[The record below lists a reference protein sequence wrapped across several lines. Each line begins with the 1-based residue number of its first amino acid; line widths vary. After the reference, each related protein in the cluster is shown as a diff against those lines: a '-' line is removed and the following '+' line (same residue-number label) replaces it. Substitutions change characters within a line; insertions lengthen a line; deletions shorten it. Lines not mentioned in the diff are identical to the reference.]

1 MNLFDTPG
9 GEMLVK
15 AMLKLETEEECR
27 AFLEDLMTGRE
38 IADCGQ
44 RLWVARLLEQQ
55 LVYSRIAEITGASSA
70 TISRVNRCCTYGP
83 GGYAA
88 VLKRL
93 KEDEAH
99 GNG

>member
-1 MNLFDTPG
+1 MNLFDNPG

-15 AMLKLETEEECR
+15 SMLKLETEEECR

-44 RLWVARLLEQQ
+44 RLWVAKLLNQQ

-70 TISRVNRCCTYGP
+70 TISRVNRSCTYGP
-83 GGYAA
+83 GGYAV
-88 VLKRL
+88 VLERL
-93 KEDEAH
+93 KEETN

>member
-1 MNLFDTPG
+1 MNLFDNPG

-44 RLWVARLLEQQ
+44 RLWVAKLLNQQ

-70 TISRVNRCCTYGP
+70 TISRVNRSCTYGP
-83 GGYAA
+83 GGYAV
-88 VLKRL
+88 VLERL
-93 KEDEAH
+93 KEETN